1 MDIHYLITFLIS
13 GFIVSGISYIGNLF
27 SPITA
32 SILAGIPISI
42 PSTLLIKGRFK
53 QKQFINSAFHMVCIL
68 ALCTG
73 LCSYLMY
80 YLDIVTFTAVII
92 SLLLWLILSTV
103 YYMYSI

>member
-32 SILAGIPISI
+32 SILAGIPISV

-73 LCSYLMY
+73 FCSYLMHN
-80 YLDIVTFTAVII
+80 LDVITLTAVGI

>member
-1 MDIHYLITFLIS
+1 MDIHYFITFLIS

-32 SILAGIPISI
+32 SILAGIPISV

-73 LCSYLMY
+73 FCSYLMHN
-80 YLDIVTFTAVII
+80 LDVITLTAVGI

-103 YYMYSI
+103 YYMYSV

>member
-1 MDIHYLITFLIS
+1 MNIHYFITFLTS

-73 LCSYLMY
+73 FCSYLIHN
-80 YLDIVTFTAVII
+80 LDVITLTAVGI

>member
-1 MDIHYLITFLIS
+1 MDIHYLITFLMS

-32 SILAGIPISI
+32 SILAGIPISV

-73 LCSYLMY
+73 FCSYLMHN
-80 YLDIVTFTAVII
+80 LDVITLTAVGI

-103 YYMYSI
+103 YYMYSV